1 MLKFIICVLLTYQQL
16 FSLDFIF
23 LPIRTRMIMA
33 ILGTLMLI
41 RDRKSFVIPRSYS
54 KLFSRFVGTVSFLFL
69 IALVSCLINAAYDPF
84 FLKFPIV
91 LFISFASAYCYIKWI
106 ACIMKEIITK
116 ELLIKLLIGAALF
129 QCILSV
135 LVFILPP
142 FREFIFYLVPMN
154 EMNEYAV
161 NFNIHPTEEVLFRM
175 IPVGYDFWGNG
186 TCLAVIVFL
195 LAILVNKENSRRNSS
210 IMLIILVFISAIG
223 AGVSRTTLMGVPFFI
238 LYLLM
243 SKGDKKNKR
252 YLLSIFII
260 SIPLL
265 LFAYS
270 WFLESNPIFESIF
283 ERAFSVFYIFKETG
297 EMQSVESMVGQAV
310 IPFELKTWVIGDG
323 YMSDPSQP
331 GIGFYKGVDI
341 GIWRVIWGV
350 GLIGLFIF
358 SYIQYLYLRL
368 AKYVKLEALFL
379 FLLYFAFMYKGI
391 FYFDLLMSPFIMMI
405 LYNSNVKHKQLQI
418 TKYN

>member
-1 MLKFIICVLLTYQQL
+1 MLRFVICVLLTYQQL
-16 FSLDFIF
+16 FSLNFIF

-33 ILGTLMLI
+33 VLGTYMLI
-41 RDRKSFVIPRSYS
+41 RDRKSFAIPRTYS
-54 KLFSRFVGTVSFLFL
+54 KLLFRFAGTVFLLFL
-69 IALVSCLINAAYDPF
+69 LALFSCLINAVYDPF

-91 LFISFASAYCYIKWI
+91 LFLSFASAYCYIKWI
-106 ACIMKEIITK
+106 ACIMKEEITK
-116 ELLIKLLIGAALF
+116 ELLIKLLIGAALL
-129 QCILSV
+129 QCILSI

-142 FREFIFYLVPMN
+142 FRQLIFYLIPMN

-161 NFNIHPTEEVLFRM
+161 NSNIHPTEDVLFRM

-186 TCLAVIVFL
+186 TCMAVIIFL
-195 LAILVNKENSRRNSS
+195 MAILINKENSRRDFS

-223 AGVSRTTLMGVPFFI
+223 AGASRTTLMGVPFFI

-243 SKGDKKNKR
+243 SKGDKENKR

-265 LFAYS
+265 LFVYS
-270 WFLESNPIFESIF
+270 WFLESNPIFERIF

-310 IPFELKTWVIGDG
+310 IPSELKTWVIGDG
-323 YMSDPSQP
+323 YMSDPLQP
-331 GIGFYKGVDI
+331 EIGFYKGVDI

-358 SYIQYLYLRL
+358 SYIQYLYIKL

-379 FLLYFAFMYKGI
+379 FLIYCAFMYKGV

-405 LYNSNVKHKQLQI
+405 LYNYNVKHKQLQ
-418 TKYN
+418 TT

>member
-1 MLKFIICVLLTYQQL
+1 MLRFIICVLLTYQQL

-54 KLFSRFVGTVSFLFL
+54 KLLSRFVGTVSFLFL
-69 IALVSCLINAAYDPF
+69 IALASCLINAAYDPF

-106 ACIMKEIITK
+106 ACIMKEKITK
-116 ELLIKLLIGAALF
+116 ELLIKLLIGAALL

-142 FREFIFYLVPMN
+142 FRQFIFYLVPMN

-161 NFNIHPTEEVLFRM
+161 NFNIHPTEDVLFRL

-186 TCLAVIVFL
+186 TCLAVIIFLMALLINGEKSGKVFVYL
-195 LAILVNKENSRRNSS
+195 
-210 IMLIILVFISAIG
+210 LIILVLITAIG
-223 AGVSRTTLMGVPFFI
+223 AGVSRTTLIGIPFF
-238 LYLLM
+238 LAYLVI
-243 SKGDKKNKR
+243 SKGNRDKKK
-252 YLLSIFII
+252 YLFSIII
-260 SIPLL
+260 GSIPII
-265 LFAYS
+265 LFAYT
-270 WFLESNPIFESIF
+270 WFLESNPLFEDVF
-283 ERAFSVFYIFKETG
+283 ERAFSVFYIFKESG
-297 EMQSVESMVGQAV
+297 EIQSVESMVGLAV
-310 IPFELKTWVIGDG
+310 IPTEVKTWIIGDG
-323 YMSDPSQP
+323 YMSDPLQP
-331 GIGFYKGVDI
+331 GTGFYKGVDI

-350 GLIGLFIF
+350 GLIGLCIF
-358 SYIQYLYLRL
+358 SYIQYLYLKL
-368 AKYVKLEALFL
+368 AKYAKLEVIFL
-379 FLLYFAFMYKGI
+379 FLIYCAFMYKGI

-405 LYNSNVKHKQLQI
+405 LYNYNVKRELFK
-418 TKYN
+418 